1 VFIAPFVPSPNAV
14 VEYMLKLSG
23 LKAGEVLFDL
33 GSGDGRTVIMAA
45 KTFGARGV
53 GVELREDLAKKALGN
68 IHEKGLEDRVT
79 IVNGDMFSVNLTSA
93 DVVYLYL
100 TTSANEKIRPK
111 LDSDLKKGAR
121 VVSHDYE
128 IIGWRPEKIENLC
141 ENPQLGYP
149 SHTIYLY
156 RKP

>member
-1 VFIAPFVPSPNAV
+1 
-14 VEYMLKLSG
+14 
-23 LKAGEVLFDL
+23 
-33 GSGDGRTVIMAA
+33 MAA

-53 GVELREDLAKKALGN
+53 GVELREDLAKKAMSTIQDNQLGA
-68 IHEKGLEDRVT
+68 RVT

-93 DVVYLYL
+93 DVVFLYL

-111 LDSDLKKGAR
+111 LEQELKKGVR

-128 IIGWRPEKIENLC
+128 IIGWRPQKVENFC

-156 RKP
+156 EKS

>member
-1 VFIAPFVPSPNAV
+1 VFIAPFVPSPTVV
-14 VEYMLKLSG
+14 VEYMLKLAG
-23 LKAGEVLFDL
+23 LKAGEVLFDM
-33 GSGDGRTVIMAA
+33 GAGDGRAVIMAA
-45 KTFGARGV
+45 KAFGARGV

-68 IHEKGLEDRVT
+68 IHENGLEDHVT
-79 IVNGDMFSVNLTSA
+79 IVNDDMFNVKLTSA

-100 TTSANEKIRPK
+100 TTSANEKIKPK
-111 LDSDLKKGAR
+111 LERDLKPGAR

-128 IIGWRPEKIENLC
+128 VVGWRPERAELFC

-156 RKP
+156 RKT

>member
-1 VFIAPFVPSPNAV
+1 MFIAPFVPSPNVV

-23 LKAGEVLFDL
+23 LKAGEVLFDM

-68 IHEKGLEDRVT
+68 IHAHGLDDRVT
-79 IVNGDMFSVNLTSA
+79 IVNDDMFNVNLTSA

-100 TTSANEKIRPK
+100 TTSANEKIKPK
-111 LDSDLKKGAR
+111 LERDLKKGAR

-128 IIGWRPEKIENLC
+128 VVGWRPEKVENFC

>member
-128 IIGWRPEKIENLC
+128 IIGWRPEKVENLC

>member
-1 VFIAPFVPSPNAV
+1 MVIQH
-14 VEYMLKLSG
+14 MLRLAE
-23 LKAGEVLFDL
+23 LKPGEVLFDL
-33 GSGDGRTVIMAA
+33 GAGDGRIVIMAA

-53 GVELREDLAKKALGN
+53 GVELREDLAKKAMSTIQDNQLG
-68 IHEKGLEDRVT
+68 HRVT
-79 IVNGDMFSVNLTSA
+79 IVNGDMFGVNLTSA
-93 DVVYLYL
+93 DVVFLYL

-111 LDSDLKKGAR
+111 LEQELKKGVR

-128 IIGWRPEKIENLC
+128 IIGWRPQKVENFC

-156 RKP
+156 ERT